1 MEAKGAFLVNCLH
14 IDLFAGVSSRLASPL
29 LLVFGL
35 EEAHNSLQTTCLD
48 SSIHLLSPAGT
59 FLGVF
64 VMQDVQDEV
73 FLWFLSLFCLLRLSL
88 SADYEMSFEANA
100 SICIEFD

>member
-64 VMQDVQDEV
+64 RYARCARRGIFVV
-73 FLWFLSLFCLLRLSL
+73 FVSFLPL
-88 SADYEMSFEANA
+88 E
-100 SICIEFD
+100 IIIERGL